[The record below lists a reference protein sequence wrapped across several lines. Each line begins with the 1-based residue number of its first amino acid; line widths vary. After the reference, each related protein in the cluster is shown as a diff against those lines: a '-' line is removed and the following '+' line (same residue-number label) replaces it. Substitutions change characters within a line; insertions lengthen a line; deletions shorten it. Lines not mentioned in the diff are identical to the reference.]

1 MKRLVISV
9 VVVAFVALSAIYA
22 EAGRTREE
30 AKAMVEKAN
39 SYLKANGKDKAFAEI
54 SNTKGQF
61 AKGNMYV
68 FVQDFNGICLANRG
82 NRKFVGMNR
91 LELKKPEGKYF
102 MKELVE
108 LAKTKGNGWV
118 DYVWVNPVTKK
129 IQSKATYVKRIEG
142 MDAFIGCGVFK

>member
-22 EAGRTREE
+22 EAATREE

-54 SNTKGQF
+54 SNTEGQF
-61 AKGNMYV
+61 AKGDLYV
-68 FVQDFNGICLANRG
+68 FVQDFNGICLANGG
-82 NRKFVGMNR
+82 NPKFVGMNH
-91 LELKKPEGKYF
+91 LELKDPEGNYF

-142 MDAFIGCGVFK
+142 TDAFIGCGVFK